1 MDDNHPQV
9 ERNSELDQN
18 SEPVPDSDHV
28 LEMVD
33 EADQTGEATAVARVD
48 FGEWHGKDL
57 LDPSGER
64 IGKLEDV
71 YFDIE
76 TDQPQ
81 FGTVKEGSLFVKQHL
96 TFVPLVDVTIG
107 PDYLQ
112 VAVSRDQVKD
122 APNIE
127 VEGGELTQTDE
138 SALYHHYRL
147 NYTPASNPS
156 GRRLARR

>member
-1 MDDNHPQV
+1 MDDSHPEV
-9 ERNSELDQN
+9 DDN
-18 SEPVPDSDHV
+18 SEPV

-33 EADQTGEATAVARVD
+33 DSDQAAAATAVARVD
-48 FGEWHGKDL
+48 FAEWHGKDL
-57 LDPSGER
+57 VDASGEK

-81 FGTVKEGSLFVKQHL
+81 FGTVKEGSLFVRNHL
-96 TFVPLVDVTIG
+96 TFVPLLDVTIG

-127 VEGGELTQTDE
+127 LEGDELSQADE
-138 SALYHHYRL
+138 TALYHHYRL
-147 NYTPASNPS
+147 NYAPASTPS